1 MNIIIVIIIVIVIL
15 KNRQFRKVKFYLSV
29 NTVGKRKTTDESKT
43 KPDKKKNKMRIHEW
57 IHQWMAEWVKTNKQK
72 NNNWMDGNRINKM
85 NE

>member
-43 KPDKKKNKMRIHEW
+43 KPDKKRIKWESMNEFINEW
-57 IHQWMAEWVKTNKQK
+57 LSGLKQTNKK
-72 NNNWMDGNRINKM
+72 TTTGWM
-85 NE
+85 ETE